1 MNSGHQ
7 DRDRSCD
14 DGHEVVRPP
23 RTGSSDAVRAGLLR
37 RSGLWATPSS
47 ATTFFLSFLTVQRHR
62 AAIGNPRAGLPRQR
76 CSPCPQKAPPRSPAA
91 PSCITP
97 SPPSLTATS
106 FLTTPLTP
114 FPLSQ
119 ALGGQFS
126 ARRRPRDPPPS
137 RPPGRNPT
145 PVGGAVTCF
154 SSGLHMCR
162 LHVAAH
168 MSAHVRARGATVM
181 RVSVRRCIRTLSRGR
196 RLCSVLA
203 YFRVMM

>member
-1 MNSGHQ
+1 MSRG
-7 DRDRSCD
+7 
-14 DGHEVVRPP
+14 
-23 RTGSSDAVRAGLLR
+23 R
-37 RSGLWATPSS
+37 R
-47 ATTFFLSFLTVQRHR
+47 
-62 AAIGNPRAGLPRQR
+62 LPRQR

-137 RPPGRNPT
+137 RRPGRNPT

-154 SSGLHMCR
+154 SSRLHMCR

-168 MSAHVRARGATVM
+168 MSAHVRARGASDACERAEVHSYIVARSSPAAAKVLSLPAKSATAQP
-181 RVSVRRCIRTLSRGR
+181 SSTLLHNPLTSLPHSNILLHYCISEGGGGVHRGR
-196 RLCSVLA
+196 ELGFPLGELPLHLQGKGSPA
-203 YFRVMM
+203 